1 MANDQSKA
9 FLGRGW
15 SFPPQFERSDEVLQL
30 QMVSLEEDIRE
41 SLAILLA
48 TLPGER
54 VMQPSFGC
62 GLNALVFD
70 NVSQSSIT
78 KITDLVER
86 AILFFETRITL
97 ENLEV
102 LVDDESKGL
111 IQIHLDY
118 TIRTIN
124 TRSNYV
130 YPFYFQEGTDISS

>member
-15 SFPPQFERSDEVLQL
+15 SFPPQFERSDEVLKL

-41 SLAILLA
+41 SLATLLA

>member
-15 SFPPQFERSDEVLQL
+15 SFPPQFERSNEVLKL

>member
-15 SFPPQFERSDEVLQL
+15 SFPPQFERSDEVLKL